1 MYSRDFT
8 APMPQAAATAVAT
21 ATATHPEEPTRLPL
35 WLTYAEIEFLMGL
48 CLVAPRGGEEADATL
63 LRHLA
68 DAWQATLRK

>member
-8 APMPQAAATAVAT
+8 APMPQAAATVTVT
-21 ATATHPEEPTRLPL
+21 AAHSEEPTRLPL
-35 WLTYAEIEFLMGL
+35 WLTYTEIEFLMGL
-48 CLVAPRGGEEADATL
+48 CLVAPRSSGDGPDATL